1 MPEPLQTSGPLQ
13 SFAQR
18 RRWLKT
24 HFSLSR
30 RHLDY
35 SIENRKDSALQ
46 KTLAWDTIGAREGYV
61 SVIEP
66 DRELRWVAFT
76 ITALAILAAVRGGPQ
91 PLTFLLYAGV
101 MVALLVGLWLTQR
114 MRRVGYTAIPASG
127 LNVLV
132 LDDRQHDTIV
142 DAIEERRAA
151 ALRQLAEPTAGI
163 SIRVYLRR
171 LRWLVD
177 NDVLSEDDFNHR
189 RKLVLPGETMAEPH
203 AATSPITPI
212 TFRQRRAGLA
222 IDVELLADRLI
233 YRRASLFGTTERS
246 RVAYRDLKE
255 PSVFYGTDH
264 QYELA
269 GLLFA
274 WCAIPIFAWMSS
286 VSDARPDDHY
296 VGGIGLSRAIA
307 DFGPTLLAML
317 ACAAIVPLMTRLR
330 YAEPY
335 PGLRLLRDKQYP
347 ALLAAIEE
355 RRIAAQRALAEPDPL
370 LAFEEQMQILNDL
383 HDCGIISEDEQDRA
397 AKRSAFVCDNPM
409 LDLPA
414 VPQAPQRRR
423 RAVH

>member
-1 MPEPLQTSGPLQ
+1 ML
-13 SFAQR
+13 SFGQH

-35 SIENRKDSALQ
+35 SIESRKDSTLQ
-46 KTLAWDTIGAREGYV
+46 KTLAFDTIGAPGGYISIV
-61 SVIEP
+61 EP

-76 ITALAILAAVRGGPQ
+76 VTALAILAVARGGPQ
-91 PLTFLLYAGV
+91 PLTVLLFAGV
-101 MVALLVGLWLTQR
+101 MIALLVGLWLTQR

-132 LDDRQHDTIV
+132 LDDHQHDTII
-142 DAIEERRAA
+142 DAIEARRAA
-151 ALRQLAEPTAGI
+151 ALRQLSEPTAGV
-163 SIRVYLRR
+163 SIRVYLHR

-177 NDVLSEDDFNHR
+177 NNVLTEDEFDHH
-189 RKLVLPGETMAEPH
+189 RKLVLPDDPAVGLK
-203 AATSPITPI
+203 AATPPAAPITYH
-212 TFRQRRAGLA
+212 QRRAGLA
-222 IDVELLADRLI
+222 IDVELLADRLT
-233 YRRASLFGTTERS
+233 YCRTSLFGTTERS
-246 RVAYRDLKE
+246 SVAYRDLKP

-274 WCAIPIFAWMSS
+274 WCVIPIYAWMSA
-286 VSDARPDDHY
+286 VADAHPDDYY
-296 VGGIGLSRAIA
+296 VGGIGFSRAIA
-307 DFGPTLLAML
+307 DFGPALLVLA
-317 ACAAIVPLMTRLR
+317 ACAALVPLMTRLR

-335 PGLRLLRDKQYP
+335 RGIRLLRDKQYD

-355 RRIAAQRALAEPDPL
+355 RRIAWQRALAEPDPL
-370 LAFEEQMQILNDL
+370 LTFEEQMQILNEL
-383 HDCGIISEDEQDRA
+383 HDAGIISEEEQNRA
-397 AKRSAFVCDNPM
+397 AKRAAFLCDNPM